1 MTVKYKIYII
11 TMCSIYKIPVIHLT
25 SSRKQEFHACAIRF
39 FKIVDCVFLIFFKF
53 EGPSLLVLGSPIK
66 YRSFLVL
73 LRVVRAVAGAPR
85 PAYILADQLTLFK
98 LWGQIMPTKLLD
110 TCPS

>member
-1 MTVKYKIYII
+1 
-11 TMCSIYKIPVIHLT
+11 MCNRVFQNRRLRIPH
-25 SSRKQEFHACAIRF
+25 
-39 FKIVDCVFLIFFKF
+39 FLKF